1 MATENKTTPVVID
14 DVEYT
19 FEDMTDQQKIMVNH
33 ISDLDRKIG
42 TTQFNL
48 DQLIVGK
55 ECIRKL
61 VEKFFSGSTCRG
73 IIHGYLD
80 YFTA

>member
-48 DQLIVGK
+48 DQLSVGK
-55 ECIRKL
+55 SAFVNLLKSSLAEAPA
-61 VEKFFSGSTCRG
+61 E
-73 IIHGYLD
+73 
-80 YFTA
+80 A